1 MSSEEPTPLPDH
13 EQQAWDDIVARL
25 GGSMG
30 EPLVAPVPR
39 QEFDPL
45 ADHDESFQ
53 PPEPPPLPRPSD
65 AWAKAAWGAVAA
77 GPALILIA
85 NVLGWD
91 RIMSVLGMAITAGGF
106 VGLVARMKDREDDG
120 NDGAV
125 V

>member
-13 EQQAWDDIVARL
+13 EQQAWDDIVSRL

-65 AWAKAAWGAVAA
+65 GWAKAAWGAVAA

-85 NVLGWD
+85 NLLGWD

>member
-13 EQQAWDDIVARL
+13 EQQAWDDIVSRL

-30 EPLVAPVPR
+30 EPMVAPVPR

>member
-13 EQQAWDDIVARL
+13 EQQAWDDIVSRL